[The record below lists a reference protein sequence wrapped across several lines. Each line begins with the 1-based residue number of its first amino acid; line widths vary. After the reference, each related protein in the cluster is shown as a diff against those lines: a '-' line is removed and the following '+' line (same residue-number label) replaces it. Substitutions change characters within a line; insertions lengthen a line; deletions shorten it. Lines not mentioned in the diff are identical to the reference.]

1 MNTKYPGEV
10 YFSFQYNTRRLMNA
24 NGPAIWRAER

>member
-1 MNTKYPGEV
+1 MWVYAVAPG
-10 YFSFQYNTRRLMNA
+10 MKP